1 MLQEGK
7 AGKRVLVY
15 KDVLVDGKVVAT
27 KLLSETVVDG
37 EARIVVKG
45 SMEANDVVEKPSLST
60 PTAQASEQTTSTSNN
75 ENLPAT
81 GDRQSDLA
89 LLGLVLAG
97 LGLTVAAQGRNKKS
111 EE

>member
-1 MLQEGK
+1 MI
-7 AGKRVLVY
+7 
-15 KDVLVDGKVVAT
+15 AT
-27 KLLSETVVDG
+27 NLLSESVVDA

-45 SMEANDVVEKPSLST
+45 SMEAKETVEKPSLST
-60 PTAQASEQTTSTSNN
+60 PTGQVSEQTTSTSNN
-75 ENLPAT
+75 ESLPAT

-97 LGLTVAAQGRNKKS
+97 LGLTVAAKGRNKKS

>member
-60 PTAQASEQTTSTSNN
+60 PTAQASEQTTSASNK
-75 ENLPAT
+75 ESLPAT

-89 LLGLVLAG
+89 LLGLGLAG
-97 LGLTVAAQGRNKKS
+97 LGLTIAAQGRNKKS

>member
-1 MLQEGK
+1 M
-7 AGKRVLVY
+7 
-15 KDVLVDGKVVAT
+15 VDGKVVAT

-89 LLGLVLAG
+89 LLGLGLAG